1 MGNSGKSVLGK
12 VSVKTY
18 AKFSELPIDAITPRG
33 WLWKYLDNQRNGL
46 TGHLDEAAGA
56 PFDKLKHTKLTS
68 DNWYAHEFE
77 QVSYWIDG
85 MIRCGYLLRDE
96 FLINK
101 AKEQIEYVLRNPDRD
116 GYLGPQS
123 LKESPHGG
131 NRWPHTVFFR
141 AVMAYYSVNKD
152 KSILDALMRHYLSGT
167 SEHTRERDVCNVEI
181 MLWLYEK
188 TGDKRI
194 KDYALESYEG
204 YNRLYKERDTSVE
217 SMLSAKVMNEHGVTF
232 NEIGKLG
239 AIVYKYTGNKKYLD
253 ATINAYKKI
262 DRDQML
268 IDGVCSSTERLRG
281 KDPLDSHE
289 TCNISDYTWSVGY
302 LLMVSGGAEY
312 ADKIERACFN
322 AAPGAV
328 TADFRALQY
337 FSCPNQVIADSSS
350 NHNFY
355 RCGDKWMSY
364 RPKPGTECCSGD
376 VNRAMP
382 NYVARM
388 WLLDNKNS
396 GLVAALYGPSSVVAI
411 VGEGRQAEVNIVEET
426 SYPFSEEI
434 NFHIYTKRDV
444 LFTLFL
450 RIPIWCEKP
459 QLLINNKPARKI
471 NLRRGTFVS
480 IRRLFSNGDCV
491 KLILPMELKLSH
503 WPRNGVGI
511 ERGPIVFSLPIEEE
525 WQVDKNEISQSAGF
539 PAWNIYPRS
548 KWNYA
553 LDLTEDELKEKVEVV
568 KRVIPLDDTNFNPW
582 DVKSAPVELYVPA
595 RLVRGWRIKKRK
607 RLIYEDCDK
616 LYKRV
621 GNFSLTP
628 NLPEIDVLKKN
639 LSQRLERI
647 KLVPYGC
654 TQLRI
659 TIFPNAASVLLRKEA
674 R

>member
-1 MGNSGKSVLGK
+1 MSSASKEEREGVA
-12 VSVKTY
+12 VKTY
-18 AKFSELPIDAITPRG
+18 AKFSELPIKAITPKG

-46 TGHLDEAAGA
+46 TGHLDEAAGT
-56 PFDKLKHTKLTS
+56 PFDKVKRTKLTS
-68 DNWYAHEFE
+68 SEWINAEFE
-77 QVSYWIDG
+77 QVSYWLDG
-85 MIRCGYLLRDE
+85 MLRCGYLLRDE

-101 AKEQIEYVLRNPDRD
+101 ALEQIEYVLKNPDKD

-123 LKESPHGG
+123 LKDSPHGG

-141 AVMAYYSVNKD
+141 AVMAHYSATKN
-152 KSILDALMRHYLSGT
+152 KSILSPIIKHYLSKT

-181 MLWLYEK
+181 MLWLYEE

-194 KDYALESYEG
+194 FDYALESYEG
-204 YNRLYKERDTSVE
+204 YNLLNKDRDTSVE
-217 SMLSAKVMNEHGVTF
+217 SMLSTRKMSEHGVTF

-239 AIVYKYTGNKKYLD
+239 AIVYKYTGNRKYLD

-302 LLMVSGGAEY
+302 LLMVTGDAEY

-328 TADFRALQY
+328 TKDFKALQY

-388 WLLDNKNS
+388 WLLDNKNR
-396 GLVAALYGPSSVVAI
+396 GLVAALYGPSSVVAR
-411 VGEGRQAEVNIVEET
+411 VGEELQEVNIVEET

-434 NFHIYTKRDV
+434 NFYIYTKKEV
-444 LFTLFL
+444 FFSLSL
-450 RIPIWCEKP
+450 RIPLWCDCP
-459 QLLINNKPARKI
+459 QLLINSKPVKAK
-471 NLRRGTFVS
+471 LQKGAFVT
-480 IRRLFSNGDCV
+480 IKRLFSNGDHI
-491 KLILPMELKLSH
+491 KLILPMELKLSY

-511 ERGPIVFSLPIEEE
+511 EMGPIVFSLPIDEE
-525 WQVDKNEISQSAGF
+525 WQVDKNEVFQTKDF
-539 PAWNIYPRS
+539 PAWNIYPKS

-553 LDLTEDELKEKVEVV
+553 LDLTESELKERVEVV
-568 KRVIPLDDTNFNPW
+568 RRAPPVDDINFNPW
-582 DVKSAPVELYVPA
+582 YIKSAPIELYVPA
-595 RLVRGWRIKKRK
+595 RLVRGWRIKKCK
-607 RLIYEDCDK
+607 RLTYEDYDG
-616 LYKRV
+616 LHKRV
-621 GNFSLTP
+621 GNFSFTP
-628 NLPEIDVLKKN
+628 NLPEIKVLKKN
-639 LSQRLERI
+639 LSPKVEKIR
-647 KLVPYGC
+647 LVPYGC

-659 TIFPNAASVLLRKEA
+659 TIFPNAAAVCRAK
-674 R
+674 